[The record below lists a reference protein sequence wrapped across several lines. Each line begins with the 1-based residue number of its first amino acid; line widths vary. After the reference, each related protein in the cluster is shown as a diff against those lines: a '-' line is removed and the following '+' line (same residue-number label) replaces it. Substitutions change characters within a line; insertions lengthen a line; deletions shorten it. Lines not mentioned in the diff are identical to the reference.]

1 MGSREAFGLRSA
13 SCHCSC
19 DACAS
24 HASQNCCIEG
34 RLRKHVA
41 HNDSDDSKQP
51 GAQLMAHWYTTVND
65 VGRCRQARA
74 GAPDVRDGRPLHQPP
89 TAS

>member
-1 MGSREAFGLRSA
+1 MRARAAGEGEGMGSREAFGLRSA

-41 HNDSDDSKQP
+41 HNDSDDSNLEP
-51 GAQLMAHWYTTVND
+51 N
-65 VGRCRQARA
+65 
-74 GAPDVRDGRPLHQPP
+74 
-89 TAS
+89 